1 MVTSCRYETD
11 RGGLIPYVARGNIIT
26 LMAHGRY
33 GGASSAALSEDSCG
47 QRQRDNT
54 CLAMGIQRGTGREH
68 EALTVDAENQ
78 QETLLEDGK
87 PLDFKRVHT
96 ISSWLGTE
104 TAPLEMGQL
113 VQLVPPQIPATRG
126 ESTERVGWAATKAA
140 PSAPQLTHWMGAQN
154 RHQQDEIDHA
164 VRCHRRGERE
174 HETLTEESVV
184 DRMTVNADGKPRE
197 SVTDHAIFYASVSS
211 LGTGAGV
218 AHTCDGINGTTS
230 TGVRGCKV

>member
-33 GGASSAALSEDSCG
+33 GGASGAALGERPG
-47 QRQRDNT
+47 QRQQADVCQAEGCHRN
-54 CLAMGIQRGTGREH
+54 ARAGGEMM
-68 EALTVDAENQ
+68 TVDAENQ